1 MAVSSGLS
9 RALLGIGQGYMNAR
23 SQGRRERQ
31 NLITTNARLKSDRQR
46 NAIEMAKLTSL
57 DDDRADRRKS
67 DAAAARLK
75 QEEFRQRTLGDVG
88 LEMDRGMKRLEG
100 RTGAELDTGIHQ
112 LRGNIMNLFGATPD
126 RPYGITQ
133 DQLDRSLAA
142 PGSVIPGV
150 FERKIGAGNLV
161 NPDYGSDP
169 TTQFYDPQ
177 SIQEIYGEDTP
188 QVGQSMATRPEGSRN
203 FLEFANTPID
213 DQTKDLM
220 GMMGQGAAKY
230 LGGQMRMPQD
240 FGDMMSMQPGGTFRS
255 PEEIQKAVKSGIPDS
270 VMISREREATP
281 KDVPVRASYGMKET
295 DKDNIESRKAA
306 AAKSTASIQVMES
319 KLGPE
324 IALME
329 ARTRKALTDV
339 KFAPLKASAQLASQ
353 ALGRARLAFAQIK
366 EDNLNKRHSDMMGFR
381 AENLENTKGDQRA
394 LNVRSIFTATGDL
407 QKSIVM
413 ASQEKAR
420 IMSNPNVDVN
430 SPATKAA
437 IQEIDSHVSGLQ
449 RQIGEMNR
457 WGVAETGSPMEWAN
471 LGIIGN
477 DMANTGFLTDNP
489 LMAAMGHAMQSN
501 PAMFGTMGSR
511 RGYESD
517 RAAGLYQ
524 APTEETMYR
533 MNNNFGGFFGGRS
546 PDSGGMGGAMGGG
559 GNQRPQPNPS
569 PQPKPKP
576 KPEPKNPPAKKP
588 TNMSRDE
595 LFDSIFGKNAK

>member
-9 RALLGIGQGYMNAR
+9 RALLGLGQGYMNAR
-23 SQGRRERQ
+23 NQGRRERQ

-46 NAIEMAKLTSL
+46 NAIELAKLSSL
-57 DDDRADRRKS
+57 EKDREEKRLS
-67 DAAAARLK
+67 DLAGTKLK
-75 QEEFRQRTLGDVG
+75 QEEFRQKTLGDVG

-100 RTGAELDTGIHQ
+100 RQGAELDTGIHQ
-112 LRGNIMNLFGATPD
+112 LRGNILNLYGATPE
-126 RPYGITQ
+126 RPWGITQ

-142 PGSVIPGV
+142 PGSIIPGV

-161 NPDYGSDP
+161 NPDYGNDP

-203 FLEFANTPID
+203 FLEFSNTPID
-213 DQTKDLM
+213 NQTKDLM

-240 FGDMMSMQPGGTFRS
+240 FGDMMSMQPGDTFRS
-255 PEEIQKAVKSGIPDS
+255 PEEIQKAVKSGIPNS

-295 DKDNIESRKAA
+295 DKANIESRKAA
-306 AAKSTASIQVMES
+306 AAKSTASIQAMES

-339 KFAPLKASAQLASQ
+339 KFAPLKASAQFASQ

-366 EDNLNKRHSDMMGFR
+366 EDNLNRRHSDMMGFR

-407 QKSIVM
+407 QKSVVM

-437 IQEIDSHVSGLQ
+437 LQEIDNHVAGLQ

-489 LMAAMGHAMQSN
+489 LMQAIGHAVQSN
-501 PAMFGTMGSR
+501 PAMYGTMGTR
-511 RGYESD
+511 HDYATN

-559 GNQRPQPNPS
+559 MGGGGNPPQPPK
-569 PQPKPKP
+569 PPKPPKPKD
-576 KPEPKNPPAKKP
+576 PPVKKP